1 MSMADVFT
9 EIDNLKQR
17 IQTSYGQISA
27 AGGAIPTELSD
38 CTTYNLSAAVS
49 ALA

>member
-1 MSMADVFT
+1 MADVFT

-17 IQTSYGQISA
+17 IYTSYGQVSA

-38 CTTYNLSAAVS
+38 CTTYNLSSTISAVV
-49 ALA
+49 